1 MENACL
7 DQEVWPCHSWWTV
20 DGVSV
25 HRRCVVSMLP
35 VEESVLRAPQ
45 TVRGPLHAPPVARAR
60 TLGAV
65 GLFALLSALM
75 VPMHPR
81 GVRRVT
87 GGLPGL
93 QPPALPRDSHCPGEL
108 VPCPRFHGFHLPPGS
123 ARAQTPVQLLWSRF
137 HFAIGQNSLP

>member
-1 MENACL
+1 MENACWEGW
-7 DQEVWPCHSWWTV
+7 DQEVWPCRSWWAV
-20 DGVSV
+20 DGVST
-25 HRRCVVSMLP
+25 
-35 VEESVLRAPQ
+35 Q
-45 TVRGPLHAPPVARAR
+45 KVRSACSLWKNLCCGPLHAPPVARAR

-65 GLFALLSALM
+65 GLFALLPASM

-93 QPPALPRDSHCPGEL
+93 QPPALPLDSHCPGEL
-108 VPCPRFHGFHLPPGS
+108 VPCPRFHGFRLPPGS

-137 HFAIGQNSLP
+137 YFAVGQNSLP